1 MRDPNYTWAIKNLM
15 KEKNKIKVGVI
26 GASGFTGEVLTS
38 LLFNHSQ
45 VETIALSSRQLEGR
59 NVTDVFKHLSIK
71 SDLKFTSPEDD
82 TFNRCHAVFL
92 CTPHGKSMN
101 ISQNFLKKKIK
112 VIDLSAD
119 FRLKQAEV
127 WNKWYGTQHSNP
139 ELLSES
145 VYGLPELNKEDIR
158 VANLVAVPGCYPTVS
173 LISILPSLNL
183 EQKIKNITIDAKS
196 GMSGAGRSSVDNH
209 LEKEMLNNFRL
220 YGEKGHRHYPEIKQ
234 IVDSLSEE
242 NVDLT
247 FTAQLLPIMKGIYST
262 TYINFEGVLR
272 SDMVKIYKDYYSPLK
287 NIEVVDKPPDLLD
300 VVNTND
306 CKLFLQTTTTDNQ
319 ILVTACIDNLIKG
332 AAGQALECFNL
343 MFNFEQN
350 TGLN

>member
-1 MRDPNYTWAIKNLM
+1 M
-15 KEKNKIKVGVI
+15 
-26 GASGFTGEVLTS
+26 
-38 LLFNHSQ
+38 
-45 VETIALSSRQLEGR
+45 
-59 NVTDVFKHLSIK
+59 
-71 SDLKFTSPEDD
+71 KFTSPEDD
-82 TFNRCHAVFL
+82 IFNECHAVFL
-92 CTPHGKSMN
+92 CTPHGNSMN
-101 ISQNFLKKKIK
+101 ISKNFLKKKIK

-119 FRLKQAEV
+119 FRLKEAEI
-127 WNKWYGTQHSNP
+127 WNKWYDTQHSNP

-145 VYGLPELNKEDIR
+145 VYGLPELYKEDIR

-183 EQKIKNITIDAKS
+183 EQKIKSITIDAKS

-234 IVDSLSEE
+234 VVDSLSEE
-242 NVDLT
+242 NIDLT
-247 FTAQLLPIMKGIYST
+247 FTVQLLPIMKGIYST
-262 TYINFEGVLR
+262 TYINFEGTLR
-272 SDMVKIYKDYYSPLK
+272 SDMVKIYQDYYNTLK
-287 NIEVVDKPPDLLD
+287 NITVVDKPPDLLD
-300 VVNTND
+300 VVGTND

-319 ILVTACIDNLIKG
+319 ILVTACIDNLLKG

-343 MFNFEQN
+343 MFNFEQS

>member
-26 GASGFTGEVLTS
+26 GASGFTGEVLTD

-59 NVTDVFKHLSIK
+59 NVTDVFKDLSIN
-71 SDLKFTSPEDD
+71 SDIKFTSPEDD
-82 TFNRCHAVFL
+82 TFNECHAVFL
-92 CTPHGKSMN
+92 CTPHGNSMN
-101 ISQNFLKKKIK
+101 ISKNFLSKKIK

-119 FRLKQAEV
+119 FRLKEAEV
-127 WNKWYGTQHSNP
+127 WNKWYDVQHSNP

-145 VYGLPELNKEDIR
+145 IYGLPELYKEDIK

-183 EQKIKNITIDAKS
+183 EQKIKSITIDAKS

-242 NVDLT
+242 KIDVT
-247 FTAQLLPIMKGIYST
+247 FTVQLLPIMKGIYST
-262 TYINFEGVLR
+262 TYINFEGALR
-272 SDMVKIYKDYYSPLK
+272 SDMVKIYQDYYDLLK
-287 NIEVVDKPPDLLD
+287 NITVVDKPPDLLD
-300 VVNTND
+300 VVGTND

-319 ILVTACIDNLIKG
+319 ILVTACIDNLLKG

>member
-1 MRDPNYTWAIKNLM
+1 M

-26 GASGFTGEVLTS
+26 GSSGFTGEVLTN

-45 VETIALSSRQLEGR
+45 VETMALSSRQLEGR
-59 NVTDVFKHLSIK
+59 NVRDVYKHLSIK

-82 TFNRCHAVFL
+82 TFNQCHAVFL
-92 CTPHGKSMN
+92 CTPHGNSMN
-101 ISQNFLKKKIK
+101 IAKNFLKRKIK

-127 WNKWYGTQHSNP
+127 WNKWYGIQHSNP

-145 VYGLPELNKEDIR
+145 IYGLPELNKEDIK

-173 LISILPSLNL
+173 LISILPILNL
-183 EQKIKNITIDAKS
+183 EQKIKSIIIDAKS

-234 IVDSLSEE
+234 VVDSLSEDKI
-242 NVDLT
+242 NLT
-247 FTAQLLPIMKGIYST
+247 FTVQLLPIMKGIYST
-262 TYINFEGVLR
+262 TYINFEEPPR
-272 SDMVKIYKDYYSPLK
+272 SDMVQIYQDYYNPLI
-287 NIEVVDKPPDLLD
+287 NITVVDKPPDLLD
-300 VVNTND
+300 VVGTND

-319 ILVTACIDNLIKG
+319 ILVTACIDNLLKG

>member
-1 MRDPNYTWAIKNLM
+1 ML
-15 KEKNKIKVGVI
+15 
-26 GASGFTGEVLTS
+26 
-38 LLFNHSQ
+38 
-45 VETIALSSRQLEGR
+45 
-59 NVTDVFKHLSIK
+59 K
-71 SDLKFTSPEDD
+71 SDPVQFGRELLDKRLPTVRPVGMVGEPKGSFTQISS
-82 TFNRCHAVFL
+82 NRRTIPVLRGQFPTEPLAQ
-92 CTPHGKSMN
+92 GKA
-101 ISQNFLKKKIK
+101 F
-112 VIDLSAD
+112 
-119 FRLKQAEV
+119 FCGEFE
-127 WNKWYGTQHSNP
+127 HSNP

-145 VYGLPELNKEDIR
+145 VYGLPELYKEDIR
-158 VANLVAVPGCYPTVS
+158 IANLVAVPGCYPTVS

-183 EQKIKNITIDAKS
+183 EQKIKSITIDAKS

-234 IVDSLSEE
+234 VVDSLSEE
-242 NVDLT
+242 KIDLT
-247 FTAQLLPIMKGIYST
+247 FTVQLLPIMKGIYST

-272 SDMVKIYKDYYSPLK
+272 SDMVKIYQDYYDPLK
-287 NIEVVDKPPDLLD
+287 NITVVDKPPDLLD
-300 VVNTND
+300 VVGTND

-319 ILVTACIDNLIKG
+319 ILVTACIDNLLKG

>member
-26 GASGFTGEVLTS
+26 GASGFTGEVLTD

-59 NVTDVFKHLSIK
+59 NVTDVFKDLSIK
-71 SDLKFTSPEDD
+71 SDIKFTSPEDR
-82 TFNRCHAVFL
+82 TFNECHAGFL
-92 CTPHGKSMN
+92 CTPHGNSMN
-101 ISQNFLKKKIK
+101 ISENFLKKKIK

-119 FRLKQAEV
+119 FRLKEAEV
-127 WNKWYGTQHSNP
+127 WNKWYDAQHSNT

-145 VYGLPELNKEDIR
+145 VYGLPELYKEDIK

-183 EQKIKNITIDAKS
+183 EQKIKSITIDAKS

-242 NVDLT
+242 KIDVT
-247 FTAQLLPIMKGIYST
+247 FTVQLLPIMKGIYST

-272 SDMVKIYKDYYSPLK
+272 PDMVKIYQDYYDPLK
-287 NIEVVDKPPDLLD
+287 NITVVDKPPDLLD
-300 VVNTND
+300 VVGTND

-319 ILVTACIDNLIKG
+319 ILVTACIDNLLKG

>member
-1 MRDPNYTWAIKNLM
+1 M

-101 ISQNFLKKKIK
+101 MSQNFLKKKIK

-139 ELLSES
+139 ELLSKS
-145 VYGLPELNKEDIR
+145 VYGLPELHKEDIR
-158 VANLVAVPGCYPTVS
+158 EANLVAVPGCYPTVS
-173 LISILPSLNL
+173 LISILPSLHL
-183 EQKIKNITIDAKS
+183 KQKIKSITIDAKS
-196 GMSGAGRSSVDNH
+196 GMSGAGRSAVDNH

-234 IVDSLSEE
+234 VVDSLSEE
-242 NVDLT
+242 NINLT
-247 FTAQLLPIMKGIYST
+247 FTVQLLPIMKGIYST
-262 TYINFEGVLR
+262 TYINFEEDLR
-272 SDMVKIYKDYYSPLK
+272 SDVVQIYQEYYKPLI
-287 NIEVVDKPPDLLD
+287 NITVVDKPPDLLD
-300 VVNTND
+300 VVGTNG

-319 ILVTACIDNLIKG
+319 ILVTACIDNLLKG

>member
-26 GASGFTGEVLTS
+26 GASGYTGEVLTD

-59 NVTDVFKHLSIK
+59 NVTDVFKDLSIK
-71 SDLKFTSPEDD
+71 SDIKFTSPEDD
-82 TFNRCHAVFL
+82 IFNECHAVFL

-101 ISQNFLKKKIK
+101 ISKNFLKKKIK

-119 FRLKQAEV
+119 FRLKEV
-127 WNKWYGTQHSNP
+127 EDWNKWYDTQHSNP

-145 VYGLPELNKEDIR
+145 VYGLPELYEEDIR
-158 VANLVAVPGCYPTVS
+158 IANLVAVPGCYPTIS

-183 EQKIKNITIDAKS
+183 EQKIKSITIDAKS

-234 IVDSLSEE
+234 VVDSLSEE
-242 NVDLT
+242 KIDLT
-247 FTAQLLPIMKGIYST
+247 FTVQLLPIMKGIYST
-262 TYINFEGVLR
+262 TYINFEGALR
-272 SDMVKIYKDYYSPLK
+272 SDMDKIYQDFYSPLK
-287 NIEVVDKPPDLLD
+287 NIKVVDKPPDLLD
-300 VVNTND
+300 VVGTND
-306 CKLFLQTTTTDNQ
+306 CKLFLQTTTTNNQ
-319 ILVTACIDNLIKG
+319 ILVTACIDNLLKG

>member
-1 MRDPNYTWAIKNLM
+1 M
-15 KEKNKIKVGVI
+15 KEKSKIKAGVI
-26 GASGFTGEVLTS
+26 GASGFTGEVLTD
-38 LLFNHSQ
+38 LLFNHPQ

-59 NVTDVFKHLSIK
+59 KVTDIFKHLSIK
-71 SDLKFTSPEDD
+71 SDIKFTSPEDD
-82 TFNRCHAVFL
+82 IFNECHAVFL

-101 ISQNFLKKKIK
+101 ISKNFLKKKIK

-119 FRLKQAEV
+119 FRLKEVEV
-127 WNKWYGTQHSNP
+127 WNKWYDTQHSNP

-145 VYGLPELNKEDIR
+145 VYGLPELYKEDIK

-183 EQKIKNITIDAKS
+183 EQKIKSITIDAKS

-234 IVDSLSEE
+234 VVDSLSEE
-242 NVDLT
+242 KIDLT
-247 FTAQLLPIMKGIYST
+247 FTVQLLPIMKGIYST
-262 TYINFEGVLR
+262 TYINFEGAPR
-272 SDMVKIYKDYYSPLK
+272 SNMDKIYQDFYSPLK
-287 NIEVVDKPPDLLD
+287 NITVVDKPPDLLD
-300 VVNTND
+300 VVGTND
-306 CKLFLQTTTTDNQ
+306 CKLFLQTTTTNNQ
-319 ILVTACIDNLIKG
+319 ILVTACIDNLLKG

>member
-26 GASGFTGEVLTS
+26 GASGFTGEVLTD

-45 VETIALSSRQLEGR
+45 VETIALSSRKLEGR
-59 NVTDVFKHLSIK
+59 NVTDVFKRLSIK
-71 SDLKFTSPEDD
+71 SDIKFISPEDD
-82 TFNRCHAVFL
+82 AFNECHAVFL
-92 CTPHGKSMN
+92 CTPHGNSMN
-101 ISQNFLKKKIK
+101 ICENFLMKKIK

-119 FRLKQAEV
+119 FRLKEVEV
-127 WNKWYGTQHSNP
+127 WNKWYDTQHSNP

-145 VYGLPELNKEDIR
+145 VYGLPELYKEDIR
-158 VANLVAVPGCYPTVS
+158 IANLVAVPGCYPTIS

-183 EQKIKNITIDAKS
+183 EQRIKSITIDAKS
-196 GMSGAGRSSVDNH
+196 GMSGAGRSSVDDH

-234 IVDSLSEE
+234 VIDSLSEE
-242 NVDLT
+242 KINLT
-247 FTAQLLPIMKGIYST
+247 FTVQLLPIMKGIYST
-262 TYINFEGVLR
+262 TYINFEGALR
-272 SDMVKIYKDYYSPLK
+272 SDMDKIYQDFYSPLK
-287 NIEVVDKPPDLLD
+287 NITVVDKPPDLLD
-300 VVNTND
+300 VVGTND
-306 CKLFLQTTTTDNQ
+306 CKLFLQTTTTNNQ
-319 ILVTACIDNLIKG
+319 ILVTACIDNLLKG

>member
-1 MRDPNYTWAIKNLM
+1 M

-38 LLFNHSQ
+38 LLFNHPQ
-45 VETIALSSRQLEGR
+45 VETIALSSRQLERR

-82 TFNRCHAVFL
+82 TFNQCHVVFL

-119 FRLKQAEV
+119 FRLKQVEV

-139 ELLSES
+139 ELLSKS
-145 VYGLPELNKEDIR
+145 VYGLPELYKEDIR

-173 LISILPSLNL
+173 LISVLPSLNL
-183 EQKIKNITIDAKS
+183 EQKIKSITIDAKS

-234 IVDSLSEE
+234 VVDSISEE
-242 NVDLT
+242 KIDLT
-247 FTAQLLPIMKGIYST
+247 FTTQLLPIMKGIYST
-262 TYINFEGVLR
+262 TYINFEGALR
-272 SDMVKIYKDYYSPLK
+272 SDMVKIYQDYYDPLK
-287 NIEVVDKPPDLLD
+287 NITVVDKPPDLLD

-319 ILVTACIDNLIKG
+319 ILVTACIDNLFKG

>member
-1 MRDPNYTWAIKNLM
+1 MRDPNYTWALKNLM

-26 GASGFTGEVLTS
+26 GASGFTGEVLID

-59 NVTDVFKHLSIK
+59 NVMDIFKHLSIK
-71 SDLKFTSPEDD
+71 SDMKFTSPEDD
-82 TFNRCHAVFL
+82 TFSECHAVFL
-92 CTPHGKSMN
+92 CTPHGNSMN
-101 ISQNFLKKKIK
+101 ISKNFLKKKIK

-119 FRLKQAEV
+119 FRLKEAEV
-127 WNKWYGTQHSNP
+127 WNKWYDTQHSNP

-145 VYGLPELNKEDIR
+145 VYGLPELYKEDIR

-183 EQKIKNITIDAKS
+183 EQKIKSITIDAKS

-234 IVDSLSEE
+234 VVDSLSEE
-242 NVDLT
+242 NIDLT
-247 FTAQLLPIMKGIYST
+247 FTVQLLPIMKGIYST
-262 TYINFEGVLR
+262 TYINFEGTLR
-272 SDMVKIYKDYYSPLK
+272 SDMVKIYQDYYNTLK
-287 NIEVVDKPPDLLD
+287 NITVVDKPPDLLD
-300 VVNTND
+300 VVGTND

-319 ILVTACIDNLIKG
+319 ILVTACIDNLLKG

-343 MFNFEQN
+343 MFNFEQS

>member
-1 MRDPNYTWAIKNLM
+1 MRDPNYTWATKNLM

-26 GASGFTGEVLTS
+26 GASGFTGEVLTD

-71 SDLKFTSPEDD
+71 SDIKFTSPEDD
-82 TFNRCHAVFL
+82 IFNECHAVFL
-92 CTPHGKSMN
+92 CTPHGNSMN
-101 ISQNFLKKKIK
+101 ISKNLLKKKIK

-119 FRLKQAEV
+119 FRLKEVEV
-127 WNKWYGTQHSNP
+127 WNKWYDTQHSNP

-145 VYGLPELNKEDIR
+145 VYGLPELYKEDIR
-158 VANLVAVPGCYPTVS
+158 IANLVAVPGCYPTVS

-183 EQKIKNITIDAKS
+183 EQKIKSITIDAKS
-196 GMSGAGRSSVDNH
+196 GMSGAGRSSVNNH

-234 IVDSLSEE
+234 VVDSLSEE
-242 NVDLT
+242 KIDLT
-247 FTAQLLPIMKGIYST
+247 FTVQLLPIMKGIYST
-262 TYINFEGVLR
+262 TYINFKGALR
-272 SDMVKIYKDYYSPLK
+272 SDMDKIYQDFYSPLK
-287 NIEVVDKPPDLLD
+287 NITVVDKPPDLLD
-300 VVNTND
+300 VVGTND
-306 CKLFLQTTTTDNQ
+306 CKLFLQTTTTNNQ
-319 ILVTACIDNLIKG
+319 ILVTACIDNLLKG

>member
-26 GASGFTGEVLTS
+26 GASGFTGEVLTD

-71 SDLKFTSPEDD
+71 SDIKFISPEDD
-82 TFNRCHAVFL
+82 TFNECHAVFL
-92 CTPHGKSMN
+92 CTPHGNSMN
-101 ISQNFLKKKIK
+101 ICENFLKKKIK

-119 FRLKQAEV
+119 FRLKEAEV
-127 WNKWYGTQHSNP
+127 WNKWYDTQHSNP

-145 VYGLPELNKEDIR
+145 VYGLPELYKEDIR
-158 VANLVAVPGCYPTVS
+158 IANLVAVPGCYPTVS

-183 EQKIKNITIDAKS
+183 EQKIKSITIDAKS

-234 IVDSLSEE
+234 VVDSLSEE
-242 NVDLT
+242 KIDLT
-247 FTAQLLPIMKGIYST
+247 FTVQLLS
-262 TYINFEGVLR
+262 
-272 SDMVKIYKDYYSPLK
+272 
-287 NIEVVDKPPDLLD
+287 
-300 VVNTND
+300 
-306 CKLFLQTTTTDNQ
+306 
-319 ILVTACIDNLIKG
+319 LIHI
-332 AAGQALECFNL
+332 
-343 MFNFEQN
+343 
-350 TGLN
+350 

>member
-1 MRDPNYTWAIKNLM
+1 M
-15 KEKNKIKVGVI
+15 I
-26 GASGFTGEVLTS
+26 GASGFTGEVLTD
-38 LLFNHSQ
+38 LLFNHPQ
-45 VETIALSSRQLEGR
+45 VETIALSSRKLEGR
-59 NVTDVFKHLSIK
+59 NVTDVFKRLSIK
-71 SDLKFTSPEDD
+71 SDIKFISPEDD
-82 TFNRCHAVFL
+82 AFNECHAVFL
-92 CTPHGKSMN
+92 CTPHGNSMN
-101 ISQNFLKKKIK
+101 ISENFLKKKIK

-145 VYGLPELNKEDIR
+145 VYGLPELYKEDIK

-183 EQKIKNITIDAKS
+183 EQKIKSIIIDAKS

-234 IVDSLSEE
+234 IIDSLSEE
-242 NVDLT
+242 KIDVT
-247 FTAQLLPIMKGIYST
+247 FTVQLLPIMKGIYST

-272 SDMVKIYKDYYSPLK
+272 SDMVKIYQDYYDPLK
-287 NIEVVDKPPDLLD
+287 NITVVDKPPDLLD
-300 VVNTND
+300 VVGTNA

-319 ILVTACIDNLIKG
+319 ILVTACIDNLLKG

>member
-38 LLFNHSQ
+38 LLFNHPQ
-45 VETIALSSRQLEGR
+45 VETVALSSRQLEGR
-59 NVTDVFKHLSIK
+59 NVTDVFKHLSTK

-82 TFNRCHAVFL
+82 TFNQCHAVFL

-101 ISQNFLKKKIK
+101 ISKNFLKKKIK

-119 FRLKQAEV
+119 FRLKEVEV
-127 WNKWYGTQHSNP
+127 WNKWYDKQHSNP
-139 ELLSES
+139 ELLSKS
-145 VYGLPELNKEDIR
+145 VYGLPELYKEDIR
-158 VANLVAVPGCYPTVS
+158 IANLVAVPGCYPTIS

-183 EQKIKNITIDAKS
+183 EQRIKSITIDAKS
-196 GMSGAGRSSVDNH
+196 GMSGAGRSSVDDH

-234 IVDSLSEE
+234 VVDSLSEE
-242 NVDLT
+242 KIDLT
-247 FTAQLLPIMKGIYST
+247 FTVQLLPIMKGIYST
-262 TYINFEGVLR
+262 TYINFEGALR
-272 SDMVKIYKDYYSPLK
+272 SDMDKIYQDFYSPLK
-287 NIEVVDKPPDLLD
+287 KITVVDKPPDLLD
-300 VVNTND
+300 VVGTND
-306 CKLFLQTTTTDNQ
+306 CKLFLQTTTTNNQ
-319 ILVTACIDNLIKG
+319 ILVTACIDNLLKG

>member
-38 LLFNHSQ
+38 LLFNHPQ
-45 VETIALSSRQLEGR
+45 VETVALSSRQLEGR
-59 NVTDVFKHLSIK
+59 NVTDVFKHLSTK
-71 SDLKFTSPEDD
+71 SDLKFTSPKDD
-82 TFNRCHAVFL
+82 TFNQCHAVFL
-92 CTPHGKSMN
+92 CTPHGNSMN
-101 ISQNFLKKKIK
+101 ISQSFLDKKIK

-145 VYGLPELNKEDIR
+145 VYGLPELYKEDIR
-158 VANLVAVPGCYPTVS
+158 AANLVAVPGCYPTVS
-173 LISILPSLNL
+173 LISLLPSLHL
-183 EQKIKNITIDAKS
+183 EQKIKSITIDAKS
-196 GMSGAGRSSVDNH
+196 GISGAGRSSVDNH

-234 IVDSLSEE
+234 VVDSLSEE
-242 NVDLT
+242 NINLT
-247 FTAQLLPIMKGIYST
+247 FTVQLLPIMKGIYST
-262 TYINFEGVLR
+262 TYINFEGALR
-272 SDMVKIYKDYYSPLK
+272 SDMVQIYQEHYNPLI
-287 NIEVVDKPPDLLD
+287 NITVVDKPPDLRD
-300 VVNTND
+300 VVGTND

-319 ILVTACIDNLIKG
+319 ILVTACIDNLLKG

>member
-45 VETIALSSRQLEGR
+45 VETIALSSRQLEGT
-59 NVTDVFKHLSIK
+59 NVTDVFKNLSIK

-173 LISILPSLNL
+173 LISILPSLHL
-183 EQKIKNITIDAKS
+183 GQKIKSITIDAKS

-209 LEKEMLNNFRL
+209 LEKEMPNNFRL

-234 IVDSLSEE
+234 VVDSLSEE
-242 NVDLT
+242 NINLT
-247 FTAQLLPIMKGIYST
+247 FTVQLLPIMKGSYST
-262 TYINFEGVLR
+262 TYIKFEETLR
-272 SDMVKIYKDYYSPLK
+272 SDVVKIYQDYYNTLK
-287 NIEVVDKPPDLLD
+287 NITVVDKPPDLLD
-300 VVNTND
+300 VVDTND

-319 ILVTACIDNLIKG
+319 ILVTACIDNLLKG

>member
-1 MRDPNYTWAIKNLM
+1 MRDPNYTWAIRNLM

-26 GASGFTGEVLTS
+26 GASGFTGEVLTN
-38 LLFNHSQ
+38 LLLNHSQ
-45 VETIALSSRQLEGR
+45 VETVALSSRQLEGR
-59 NVTDVFKHLSIK
+59 NVTDIFKHLSIK
-71 SDLKFTSPEDD
+71 SDLKFSSPEDD
-82 TFNRCHAVFL
+82 AFNQCHAVFL

-101 ISQNFLKKKIK
+101 ISKNFLKRKIK
-112 VIDLSAD
+112 IIDLSAD
-119 FRLKQAEV
+119 FRLKETEV
-127 WNKWYGTQHSNP
+127 WNKWYDIQHSNP

-145 VYGLPELNKEDIR
+145 VYGLPELYKEDIR

-183 EQKIKNITIDAKS
+183 EQKIKSITIDAKS

-209 LEKEMLNNFRL
+209 LKKEMLNNFRL

-234 IVDSLSEE
+234 VLDSLSEE
-242 NVDLT
+242 KINLT
-247 FTAQLLPIMKGIYST
+247 FTVQLLPIMKGIYST
-262 TYINFEGVLR
+262 TYINFEGPLR
-272 SDMVKIYKDYYSPLK
+272 SDIVKIYQEYYNSIM
-287 NIEVVDKPPDLLD
+287 NITVVDKPPDLLD
-300 VVNTND
+300 VVGTND

-319 ILVTACIDNLIKG
+319 ILVTACIDNLLKG

-350 TGLN
+350 TGII

>member
-26 GASGFTGEVLTS
+26 GASGFTGEVLTD

-59 NVTDVFKHLSIK
+59 KVRDVFKHLSIK
-71 SDLKFTSPEDD
+71 SDKKFTSPEDD
-82 TFNRCHAVFL
+82 IFYECHAVFL
-92 CTPHGKSMN
+92 CTPHGNSMN
-101 ISQNFLKKKIK
+101 ISENFLKKKIK

-119 FRLKQAEV
+119 FRLKDAEV
-127 WNKWYGTQHSNP
+127 WNKWYDTQHSNP

-145 VYGLPELNKEDIR
+145 VYGLPELYKEDIK

-183 EQKIKNITIDAKS
+183 EQKIKSIIIDAKS

-234 IVDSLSEE
+234 VVDSLSEE
-242 NVDLT
+242 KIDLT
-247 FTAQLLPIMKGIYST
+247 FTVQLLPIMKGIYST
-262 TYINFEGVLR
+262 TYINFEGALR
-272 SDMVKIYKDYYSPLK
+272 SDMDKIYQDFYSPLK
-287 NIEVVDKPPDLLD
+287 NITVVDKPPDLLD
-300 VVNTND
+300 VVGTND
-306 CKLFLQTTTTDNQ
+306 CKLFLQTTTTNNQ
-319 ILVTACIDNLIKG
+319 ILVTACIDNLLKG

>member
-26 GASGFTGEVLTS
+26 GASGFTGEVLTD

-71 SDLKFTSPEDD
+71 SDIKFTSPEDD
-82 TFNRCHAVFL
+82 IFNECHAVFL
-92 CTPHGKSMN
+92 CTPHGNSMN
-101 ISQNFLKKKIK
+101 ISKNFLKKKIK

-119 FRLKQAEV
+119 FRLKEAEV
-127 WNKWYGTQHSNP
+127 WNKWYDTQHSNP

-145 VYGLPELNKEDIR
+145 VYGLPELYKEDIK

-173 LISILPSLNL
+173 LISILPSLKL
-183 EQKIKNITIDAKS
+183 EQKIKSITIDAKS

-234 IVDSLSEE
+234 VVDSLSDE
-242 NVDLT
+242 
-247 FTAQLLPIMKGIYST
+247 K
-262 TYINFEGVLR
+262 
-272 SDMVKIYKDYYSPLK
+272 
-287 NIEVVDKPPDLLD
+287 IEVIP
-300 VVNTND
+300 
-306 CKLFLQTTTTDNQ
+306 
-319 ILVTACIDNLIKG
+319 LIQG
-332 AAGQALECFNL
+332 T
-343 MFNFEQN
+343 
-350 TGLN
+350 TGLGGKKISYPRWKQAELRFFKVIIPVGVKTPIHTHPAPMVVYLAEGKLKHTRGDVITFHQSNH

>member
-26 GASGFTGEVLTS
+26 GASGFTGEVLTD

-59 NVTDVFKHLSIK
+59 NVTDVFKDLSIK
-71 SDLKFTSPEDD
+71 SDIKFTSPEDD
-82 TFNRCHAVFL
+82 TFNECHAVFL
-92 CTPHGKSMN
+92 CTPHGNSMN
-101 ISQNFLKKKIK
+101 ISKNFLKKKIK

-119 FRLKQAEV
+119 FRLKEAEV
-127 WNKWYGTQHSNP
+127 WNKWYDTQHSNP

-145 VYGLPELNKEDIR
+145 VYGLPELYKEDIK

-183 EQKIKNITIDAKS
+183 EQKIKSIIIDAKS

-242 NVDLT
+242 KIDVT
-247 FTAQLLPIMKGIYST
+247 FTVQLLPIMKGIYST

-272 SDMVKIYKDYYSPLK
+272 SDMVKIYQDYYDPLK
-287 NIEVVDKPPDLLD
+287 NITVVDKPPDLLD
-300 VVNTND
+300 VVGTND

-319 ILVTACIDNLIKG
+319 ILVTACIDNLLKG

>member
-1 MRDPNYTWAIKNLM
+1 
-15 KEKNKIKVGVI
+15 VI

-101 ISQNFLKKKIK
+101 MSQNFLKKKIK

-139 ELLSES
+139 ELLSKS
-145 VYGLPELNKEDIR
+145 VYGLPELHKEDIR
-158 VANLVAVPGCYPTVS
+158 EANLVAVPGCYPTVS
-173 LISILPSLNL
+173 LISILPSLHL
-183 EQKIKNITIDAKS
+183 KQKIKSITIDAKS
-196 GMSGAGRSSVDNH
+196 GMSGAGRSAVDNH

-234 IVDSLSEE
+234 VVDSLSEE
-242 NVDLT
+242 NINLT
-247 FTAQLLPIMKGIYST
+247 FTVQLLPIMKGIYST
-262 TYINFEGVLR
+262 TYINFEEDLR
-272 SDMVKIYKDYYSPLK
+272 SDVVQIYQEYYKPLI
-287 NIEVVDKPPDLLD
+287 NITVVDKPPDLLD
-300 VVNTND
+300 VVGTNG

-319 ILVTACIDNLIKG
+319 ILVTACIDNLLKG

>member
-1 MRDPNYTWAIKNLM
+1 M

-26 GASGFTGEVLTS
+26 GASGFTGEALTD

-45 VETIALSSRQLEGR
+45 AETIALSSRQLEGR
-59 NVTDVFKHLSIK
+59 SVTDVFKHLSIK
-71 SDLKFTSPEDD
+71 SDIKFTSPEDD
-82 TFNRCHAVFL
+82 TFNECHAVFL
-92 CTPHGKSMN
+92 CTPHGNSMN
-101 ISQNFLKKKIK
+101 ISKNFLKKKIK

-119 FRLKQAEV
+119 FRLKEAEV
-127 WNKWYGTQHSNP
+127 WNKWYDTQHSNP

-145 VYGLPELNKEDIR
+145 VYGLPELYKEDIR

-173 LISILPSLNL
+173 LISLLPSLNL
-183 EQKIKNITIDAKS
+183 EQKIKSITIDAKS

-234 IVDSLSEE
+234 VIDSLSEE
-242 NVDLT
+242 NIDLT
-247 FTAQLLPIMKGIYST
+247 FTVQLLPIMKGIYST

-272 SDMVKIYKDYYSPLK
+272 SDMVKIYQDYYNTLK
-287 NIEVVDKPPDLLD
+287 NITVVDKPPDLLD
-300 VVNTND
+300 VVGTND
-306 CKLFLQTTTTDNQ
+306 CKIFIQTTTTDNQ
-319 ILVTACIDNLIKG
+319 ILVTACIDNLLKG

-343 MFNFEQN
+343 MFNFEQS

>member
-82 TFNRCHAVFL
+82 TFNQCRAVFL

-145 VYGLPELNKEDIR
+145 VYGLPELYKEDIR

-173 LISILPSLNL
+173 LISILPSLL
-183 EQKIKNITIDAKS
+183 LGQKIKSITFDAKS

-209 LEKEMLNNFRL
+209 LEKEMPNNFRL

-234 IVDSLSEE
+234 VVDSLSEE
-242 NVDLT
+242 NINLT
-247 FTAQLLPIMKGIYST
+247 FTVQLLPIMRGIYST
-262 TYINFEGVLR
+262 TYINFEGALR
-272 SDMVKIYKDYYSPLK
+272 SDMVQIYQEYYNPLI
-287 NIEVVDKPPDLLD
+287 NITVVDKPPDLLD
-300 VVNTND
+300 VVGTNG

-319 ILVTACIDNLIKG
+319 ILVTACIDNLLKG